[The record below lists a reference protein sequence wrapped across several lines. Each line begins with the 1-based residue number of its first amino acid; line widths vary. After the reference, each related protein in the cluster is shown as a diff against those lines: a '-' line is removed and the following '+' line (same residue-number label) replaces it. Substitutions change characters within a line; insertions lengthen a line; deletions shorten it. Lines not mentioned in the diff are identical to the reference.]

1 LTKLT
6 GDASVKKKKSNK
18 LIEWFVEEGTLKQEG
33 NLYIAGKAFRANSVI
48 NWIKK
53 GSLDKTLSKKEIEE
67 NMLIVRMFLQDK
79 IDLEWENGMINVFT
93 LPLSEEKDFC
103 AEEPAEGNV

>member
-1 LTKLT
+1 MMNPT
-6 GDASVKKKKSNK
+6 GDVFVKKKKSNK
-18 LIEWFVEEGTLKQEG
+18 LIEWFIDEGTLKQKG
-33 NLYIAGKAFRANSVI
+33 NLYIAKKAFRANSII

-67 NMLIVRMFLQDK
+67 NMRIVRMFLQDK
-79 IDLEWENGMINVFT
+79 INLEWEDSRINVFA